1 VRPIELKPLIGRLN
15 DVCRRALEAAAGAT
29 ALRTHYNVEIEHF
42 LIGLLDKADTDLA
55 AILRRWEIDPAR
67 LLADLTRSLD
77 RMKTGNARAPS
88 LSPDIPDGEARLV
101 AGLGG
106 ARRQSRA
113 VRPPDVGVA
122 G

>member
-1 VRPIELKPLIGRLN
+1 M
-15 DVCRRALEAAAGAT
+15 CRRALEAAAGAT

-77 RMKTGNARAPS
+77 RMKTGNARAPA
-88 LSPDIPDGEARLV
+88 LSPGRGLPESEHDEAPV
-101 AGLGG
+101 ACGQ
-106 ARRQSRA
+106 AT
-113 VRPPDVGVA
+113 
-122 G
+122 